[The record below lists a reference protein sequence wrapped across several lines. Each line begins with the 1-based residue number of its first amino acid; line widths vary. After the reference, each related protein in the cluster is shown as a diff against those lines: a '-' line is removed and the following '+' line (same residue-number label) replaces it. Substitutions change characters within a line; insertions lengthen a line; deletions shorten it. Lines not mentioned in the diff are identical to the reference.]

1 MKKNFSGFSP
11 TYQNKMQEEGAQNI
25 VNINKIKFEP
35 YCDFADQGFLQHN
48 ENLIKTQEPV
58 NQIKNDETTWANNPN
73 QNDWKD
79 TEANKTSG
87 SPNVMMRIL
96 PDVEI
101 SKDVDLSNSEQREV
115 YKKKWIGL

>member
-1 MKKNFSGFSP
+1 MLLLFYPFTDEKEFFRLFTNL
-11 TYQNKMQEEGAQNI
+11 QNKLQEEGAQNV

-73 QNDWKD
+73 QND
-79 TEANKTSG
+79 
-87 SPNVMMRIL
+87 
-96 PDVEI
+96 
-101 SKDVDLSNSEQREV
+101 
-115 YKKKWIGL
+115 

>member
-1 MKKNFSGFSP
+1 MCSFYFILSQMKKNFSGFSP

-25 VNINKIKFEP
+25 VNVNKIKFEP

-73 QNDWKD
+73 QND
-79 TEANKTSG
+79 
-87 SPNVMMRIL
+87 
-96 PDVEI
+96 
-101 SKDVDLSNSEQREV
+101 
-115 YKKKWIGL
+115 

>member
-1 MKKNFSGFSP
+1 MCSFYFILSQMKKNFSGFSP

-35 YCDFADQGFLQHN
+35 CCDFADQGFLQHN

-73 QNDWKD
+73 QND
-79 TEANKTSG
+79 
-87 SPNVMMRIL
+87 
-96 PDVEI
+96 
-101 SKDVDLSNSEQREV
+101 
-115 YKKKWIGL
+115 

>member
-1 MKKNFSGFSP
+1 M
-11 TYQNKMQEEGAQNI
+11 
-25 VNINKIKFEP
+25 
-35 YCDFADQGFLQHN
+35 
-48 ENLIKTQEPV
+48 IKTQDPE
-58 NQIKNDETTWANNPN
+58 NQIKNDETTWTNNPN

-101 SKDVDLSNSEQREV
+101 SKDVDLLNSEQREV
-115 YKKKWIGL
+115 YKKKWIGF

>member
-1 MKKNFSGFSP
+1 MCSFYFILSQTKKNFSGFSP

-73 QNDWKD
+73 QND
-79 TEANKTSG
+79 
-87 SPNVMMRIL
+87 
-96 PDVEI
+96 
-101 SKDVDLSNSEQREV
+101 
-115 YKKKWIGL
+115 